1 MTSRYRFQF
10 PIGIHFY
17 KWGFTTW
24 LQPPIVREYIAPP
37 SDRDEGGISIF
48 LGVFDEDD

>member
-1 MTSRYRFQF
+1 MRSRYRYQF

-17 KWGFTTW
+17 QWGVNVW
-24 LQPPIVREYIAPP
+24 LQHPIVRGYIAPP
-37 SDRDEGGISIF
+37 SKPDEGGISIF

>member
-1 MTSRYRFQF
+1 MTSRYRYRF
-10 PIGIHFY
+10 PIQIHCY
-17 KWGFTTW
+17 KWGVNIW
-24 LQPPIVREYIAPP
+24 LQHPIVREYIAPP